1 MVVVVEGPG
10 FVLSSVWSYFS
21 NPLCASLAELPL
33 YLLCVKSV
41 YVRCVSVCLPLFVCL
56 HIWFMCWSLLIDMLC
71 VHPWCVYV
79 RVFVRARTRLLL
91 AGDTARA
98 LMMEIIRNFLQLG
111 RWLQR
116 GGGAAGR
123 VGCEWVRKRGEVR
136 VKEVWVGG
144 CMRVWGG
151 VCM

>member
-79 RVFVRARTRLLL
+79 HVFVRARTRLLL

-116 GGGAAGR
+116 GGQQDGWDVSG
-123 VGCEWVRKRGEVR
+123 
-136 VKEVWVGG
+136 
-144 CMRVWGG
+144 
-151 VCM
+151 